1 MSVSSHRAVKLQPAD
16 RSIME
21 IKKIFP
27 DRPRQKSF
35 TIWIMVGSS
44 IAINILNALDLFGAI
59 FHSATETNL
68 KIE

>member
-1 MSVSSHRAVKLQPAD
+1 MNSSSLLQPVD
-16 RSIME
+16 CSIS
-21 IKKIFP
+21 

-44 IAINILNALDLFGAI
+44 IAINILNALDLFAAI